1 MKKRVLVAMSGG
13 VDSSVACLLLKEAG
27 FEVVGVT
34 MCLGEGRCC
43 GAKAV
48 EDAQAVCR
56 MLGIP
61 HFVLDFSK
69 EMEEVIIANFVTE
82 YSRGRTPN
90 PCILCN
96 RHLKFGKLLAHAK
109 ALGCDFLATGH
120 YARKEEQNGRYIIRR
135 PKDRRKDQTYFLSA
149 TPRETLPYLLFP
161 LGDYTKEEVR
171 AMARKAR
178 LPVAEKPQSQDLCF
192 IPGGNYRELLTR
204 YLGEEK
210 PGDIVTKDGRVLGKH
225 RGIFHY
231 TIGQRKGLGIRAPYP
246 LYVIAIRPE
255 RNEIVVGRR
264 EDLLS
269 FGLLASSCNWLL
281 EDIPE
286 EALVQVR
293 YQHHPRPCRVR
304 RLDGDAEISF
314 DEPVEMV
321 TPGQMAV
328 LYSGDVLLGGGIIE
342 EVWHN
347 ASCRAHS
354 GTEKEKER
362 GHPCPQLPAP

>member
-1 MKKRVLVAMSGG
+1 MTPRVLVAMSGG

-27 FEVVGVT
+27 FEVLGVT

-43 GAKAV
+43 GARGV

-56 MLGIP
+56 VLGVP

-69 EMEEVIIANFVTE
+69 EMEDVVIANFVAE
-82 YSRGRTPN
+82 YSQGRTPN

-96 RHLKFGKLLAHAK
+96 RHLKFGKLLAQAR

-120 YARKEEQNGRYIIRR
+120 YALKEEHNGTYRIRR
-135 PKDRRKDQTYFLSA
+135 PRDRKKDQTYFLSA
-149 TPRETLPYLLFP
+149 IPKDALPYILFP
-161 LGDYTKEEVR
+161 LGNYTKEEVR
-171 AMARKAR
+171 AIARKAG

-192 IPGGNYRELLTR
+192 IPEGNYREFLAR

-210 PGDIVTKDGRVLGKH
+210 PGKIVTKDGRVLGTH

-231 TIGQRKGLGIRAPYP
+231 TIGQRKGLGIRAPHP
-246 LYVIAIRPE
+246 LYVIAIHPE
-255 RNEIVVGRR
+255 RNEIVVGKR

-269 FGLLASSCNWLL
+269 FGLFATSCNWLS
-281 EDIPE
+281 DAIPRR
-286 EALVQVR
+286 AFVQVR
-293 YQHHPRPCRVR
+293 YQHRPRPCRIEEKPSGV
-304 RLDGDAEISF
+304 AVYF

-328 LYSGDVLLGGGIIE
+328 FYDGDVLLGGGVIE
-342 EVWHN
+342 EVWHD
-347 ASCRAHS
+347 AHS
-354 GTEKEKER
+354 REDSGTQKAEECHHSR
-362 GHPCPQLPAP
+362 P